1 MIFVSL
7 MEKTLV
13 LLSDYGTGD
22 AAFTEVMLRLRAIA
36 PDTFL
41 HPQSVPAFST
51 INTGYWI
58 AQIALTKDTPHTY
71 IFSNTAPRKE
81 EKKAQENNK
90 GEKLMYARLKN
101 GFELMAI
108 NAGYAFSFVK
118 PYIQN
123 FHYVNVDNH
132 GSQFRSRDIYPF
144 AVAKMLK
151 ADMSVLGEKED
162 VSVIPDYPRNVIAS
176 IDGYGNIKTTTRLS
190 EVSLTPGQKVTVS
203 LNHQKHA
210 AIFTDGVFNIHE
222 GELAFAPGSTG
233 HDDKFMELFV
243 RGSSAN
249 HLFELPLIEDSLI
262 LTPQ

>member
-1 MIFVSL
+1 MD
-7 MEKTLV
+7 KTLI

-22 AAFTEVMLRLRAIA
+22 PAFTEVMLRLRSLL
-36 PDTFL
+36 PTTFL

-58 AQIALTKDTPHTY
+58 AQIALTKDVPNMF

-90 GEKLMYARLKN
+90 GEKMMYAKLKN
-101 GFELMAI
+101 GFEIMAI

-118 PYIQN
+118 PHIET
-123 FHYVNVDNH
+123 FHYAQCANE

-144 AVAKMLK
+144 AVAKMVTG
-151 ADMSVLGEKED
+151 DTSVIGEAED
-162 VSVIPDYPRNVIAS
+162 ISSIPDYPRNMIAS

-190 EVSLTPGQKVTVS
+190 EVSQFTPGQKITVS
-203 LNHQKHA
+203 LNHEKHV

-243 RGSSAN
+243 RGSSAY
-249 HLFELPLIEDSLI
+249 HLFELPPVEEP
-262 LTPQ
+262 LTIQAQ

>member
-1 MIFVSL
+1 MD
-7 MEKTLV
+7 KTLI

-22 AAFTEVMLRLRAIA
+22 PAFTEVMLRLRSLL
-36 PDTFL
+36 PDAYL
-41 HPQSVPAFST
+41 HPQSVPPFST
-51 INTGYWI
+51 VNTGYWI
-58 AQIALTKDTPHTY
+58 YQIAMTKDLTNTF

-90 GEKLMYARLKN
+90 GEKMMYAKLKN
-101 GFELMAI
+101 GFEIMAI

-118 PYIQN
+118 PHIEA
-123 FHYVNVDNH
+123 FHYANCANE

-144 AVAKMLK
+144 AVAKMMQK
-151 ADMSVLGEKED
+151 DTSVVGEKED
-162 VSVIPDYPRNVIAS
+162 VSIIPDYPRDVIAS

-190 EVSLTPGQKVTVS
+190 EVSHFTPGQKLIVT
-203 LNHQKHA
+203 LNHEKHV

-243 RGSSAN
+243 RGSSAY
-249 HLFELPLIEDSLI
+249 HLFELPQVEDPFI
-262 LTPQ
+262 IQPQ

>member
-1 MIFVSL
+1 MD
-7 MEKTLV
+7 KTLI

-22 AAFTEVMLRLRAIA
+22 PAFTEVLLRVRSLL

-41 HPQSVPAFST
+41 HTQSVPAFST

-58 AQIALTKDTPHTY
+58 AQIAMTKDLPKTF

-90 GEKLMYARLKN
+90 GEKMMYAKLKN
-101 GFELMAI
+101 GFEIMAI

-118 PYIQN
+118 PQIEA
-123 FHYVNVDNH
+123 FHYANCANE

-144 AVAKMLK
+144 AVAKMVQGD
-151 ADMSVLGEKED
+151 ASVIGEKGD
-162 VSVIPDYPRNVIAS
+162 IDMIPDYPRNVIAS
-176 IDGYGNIKTTTRLS
+176 IDGYGNIKTSTRIS
-190 EVSLTPGQKVTVS
+190 EVKDLTPGQKVTVT
-203 LNHQKHA
+203 LNHEKHV

-233 HDDKFMELFV
+233 QDDKFMELFV
-243 RGSSAN
+243 RGSSAY
-249 HLFELPLIEDSLI
+249 HLFELPQVEDTFVI
-262 LTPQ
+262 QPQ

>member
-1 MIFVSL
+1 MD
-7 MEKTLV
+7 KTLV

-22 AAFTEVMLRLRAIA
+22 AAFTEVMLRLRSLA
-36 PDTFL
+36 PDTYL
-41 HPQSVPAFST
+41 HPQSVPPFST

-58 AQIALTKDTPHTY
+58 AQIALTPDIPKTY

-81 EKKAQENNK
+81 EKTAQENNK
-90 GEKLMYARLKN
+90 GEKMMYARLKN
-101 GFELMAI
+101 GFEIMAI

-118 PYIQN
+118 PHIER
-123 FHYVNVDNH
+123 FHYANVENE

-151 ADMSVLGEKED
+151 KDASIIGEKED
-162 VSVIPDYPRNVIAS
+162 VSIIPDYPRSVVAS

-190 EVSLTPGQKVTVS
+190 EVSGMYTPGQKLKVS
-203 LNHQKHA
+203 LNHDLHV

-243 RGSSAN
+243 RGGSAF
-249 HLFELPLIEDSLI
+249 HLFELPPAEEPFTV
-262 LTPQ
+262 TPQV

>member
-1 MIFVSL
+1 MD
-7 MEKTLV
+7 KTLI

-22 AAFTEVMLRLRAIA
+22 PAFTEVMLRLRALL

-58 AQIALTKDTPHTY
+58 AQTALTKDLNNTF

-90 GEKLMYARLKN
+90 GEKMMYAKLKN
-101 GFELMAI
+101 GFEIMAI

-118 PYIQN
+118 PFIEQ
-123 FHYVNVDNH
+123 FHYAQCENE

-144 AVAKMLK
+144 AVAKMVRGDK
-151 ADMSVLGEKED
+151 SVIGEKEET
-162 VSVIPDYPRNVIAS
+162 SIIPDYPRNVIAS

-190 EVSLTPGQKVTVS
+190 EVKDFTPGQKLKIT
-203 LNHQKHA
+203 LNHEKHV

-243 RGSSAN
+243 RGSSAY
-249 HLFELPLIEDSLI
+249 HLFELPQVEDSFEI
-262 LTPQ
+262 LPQ